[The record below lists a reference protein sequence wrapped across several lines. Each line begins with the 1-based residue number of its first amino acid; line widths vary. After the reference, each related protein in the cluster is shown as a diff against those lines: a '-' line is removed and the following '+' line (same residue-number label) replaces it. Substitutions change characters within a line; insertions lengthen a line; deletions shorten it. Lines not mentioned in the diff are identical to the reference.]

1 MPSAPPESCLAVR
14 RRRGLKAL
22 FQEDRG
28 QALAEYAVVVALC
41 FAVGV
46 AVYGRLPAA
55 VMGYYRGVI
64 HVVALPIP

>member
-1 MPSAPPESCLAVR
+1 MPSAPPDR
-14 RRRGLKAL
+14 RRTLRAL
-22 FQEDRG
+22 FLDDRG

-46 AVYGRLPAA
+46 AVYGRLPGA

-64 HVVALPIP
+64 HLIALPIP